1 MLKRDHVRLENLGL
15 DHSVVNAS
23 VSLINNLSTLTSQ
36 IFHFVHEKHSNNR
49 KLLSFECFHFCDL
62 AETTQNTD
70 KF

>member
-1 MLKRDHVRLENLGL
+1 MLKRDHFRLGNLGL
-15 DHSVVNAS
+15 DHSFVNAS

-36 IFHFVHEKHSNNR
+36 IFQIFHEKYSHNR
-49 KLLSFECFHFCDL
+49 KLLSFECFDFCDL